1 MKNLLTSTILFF
13 GLIFIAN
20 SQPTNITWQGKLLD
34 ADGNAITQN
43 NVAMTF
49 AIYNA
54 STGGNQLW
62 PASGAVV
69 KYVNVLNGLYS
80 VQLGTG
86 FDDDIA
92 FTAAMFDGKTP
103 WLEVKVGTETLPR
116 TPVTNVPFA
125 LISNELSASG
135 WENPGEI
142 GKITPTTGTFT
153 SVETGNI
160 KVTNGAAE
168 GKVLTSD
175 AEGNASWETS
185 QGQTP
190 GTELGEMQ
198 YWNGTEWATVAAG
211 KNGQILKYIDGVPT
225 WSDENINTLA
235 IGDFYQG
242 GIIAYFLQDGDDGYD
257 PNIRHGLIAA
267 PTDQSTGAE
276 WGCAGTTI
284 GTMTELGTGAHNTSL
299 IVAGCSEDNI
309 AAKICSDLELNGYAD
324 WYLPSKDEL
333 NKLYENREI
342 IGGFAD
348 GDDAVYW
355 SSSEHDIHTNN
366 AWIYDFGDN
375 LQTFNGKA
383 VSNRVRAVRA
393 FWSDDNTLS
402 IGDFYQGGIIAY
414 FLLEGDP
421 GYDPNVRHGLI
432 AAPTDQSTGAQW
444 GCAGTTIGTMTEL
457 GTGAHNTSLI
467 VAGCSEDNIAAKIC
481 SDLELNGYAD
491 WYLPSKDELNKL
503 YENREIIGGFADGN
517 DAVYWSSSEDTANTA
532 WAHDFEVNNQG
543 FNGKAV
549 PNRVRAVRDF

>member
-1 MKNLLTSTILFF
+1 MKKRTLILAFLAMSITLL
-13 GLIFIAN
+13 A
-20 SQPTNITWQGKLLD
+20 QPTNITWQGKLLD

-190 GTELGEMQ
+190 GTEPGEMQ
-198 YWNGTEWATVAAG
+198 YWNGTAWVTVAAG
-211 KNGQILKYIDGVPT
+211 NEGQVLTFTGGVPAWT
-225 WSDENINTLA
+225 NQTAQPEEGEVQNPITGRIWMDKNLGASQVATSSTDADAYGDLYQWGRLADGHQIRTSSTTFELSSSNTPGHDLFII
-235 IGDFYQG
+235 IGLDNEVNPTYPHDWRDPQYDNLWQG
-242 GIIAYFLQDGDDGYD
+242 VLGLNNPCPNGYS
-257 PNIRHGLIAA
+257 I
-267 PTDQSTGAE
+267 PTEAE
-276 WGCAGTTI
+276 WEA
-284 GTMTELGTGAHNTSL
+284 ERQSW
-299 IVAGCSEDNI
+299 SEN
-309 AAKICSDLELNGYAD
+309 S
-324 WYLPSKDEL
+324 
-333 NKLYENREI
+333 
-342 IGGFAD
+342 AD
-348 GDDAVYW
+348 GAFASTLKLPLAGLRSAEFGVVYFEGEYGDYW
-355 SSSEHDIHTNN
+355 SSTVGVAYAKRLRFDIDD
-366 AWIYDFGDN
+366 ASMG
-375 LQTFNGKA
+375 LAQRARGL
-383 VSNRVRAVRA
+383 SVRC
-393 FWSDDNTLS
+393 
-402 IGDFYQGGIIAY
+402 IKY
-414 FLLEGDP
+414 
-421 GYDPNVRHGLI
+421 
-432 AAPTDQSTGAQW
+432 
-444 GCAGTTIGTMTEL
+444 
-457 GTGAHNTSLI
+457 
-467 VAGCSEDNIAAKIC
+467 
-481 SDLELNGYAD
+481 
-491 WYLPSKDELNKL
+491 
-503 YENREIIGGFADGN
+503 
-517 DAVYWSSSEDTANTA
+517 
-532 WAHDFEVNNQG
+532 
-543 FNGKAV
+543 
-549 PNRVRAVRDF
+549 